1 MMSLSEY
8 SSKRCPRIRFC
19 LILLLSGIGL
29 GGCAVREQAF
39 DCQGQTAGAPP
50 EEFLMTPTSLRFQS
64 NVYFFT
70 EERVSLRIYTDKESG
85 RTVEF
90 NPSSGLL
97 KLDFAQWVCKRIEL

>member
-1 MMSLSEY
+1 MSLSEY
-8 SSKRCPRIRFC
+8 SLKRYPRLRFC

-39 DCQGQTAGAPP
+39 DCKGQTAGAPP

-70 EERVSLRIYTDKESG
+70 EERVNLRIYADKVSG

-97 KLDFAQWVCKRIEL
+97 KLDSAQWVCKRIKD

>member
-1 MMSLSEY
+1 MSLSEY
-8 SSKRCPRIRFC
+8 SLKRYPRLRFC

-39 DCQGQTAGAPP
+39 DCKGQTAGAPP

-70 EERVSLRIYTDKESG
+70 EERVNLRIYADKVSS

-97 KLDFAQWVCKRIEL
+97 KLDSDQWVCKRIKD

>member
-1 MMSLSEY
+1 MSLSEY

-39 DCQGQTAGAPP
+39 DCKGQTAGAPP

-70 EERVSLRIYTDKESG
+70 EERVNLRIYADKVSG

-97 KLDFAQWVCKRIEL
+97 KLDSDQWVCKRIKD